1 MWTMHSQGPDHLGSR
16 SEEFAALRPRPMLEL
31 SAADAQAAGLAEGD
45 WVVLQGLAA
54 EPSQIKFNP
63 HIAAGIAYGA
73 ANVLGLTFAADFAGL
88 PAITLIKTEAPA
100 ELPPLAPEQIEV
112 HT

>member
-1 MWTMHSQGPDHLGSR
+1 
-16 SEEFAALRPRPMLEL
+16 
-31 SAADAQAAGLAEGD
+31 
-45 WVVLQGLAA
+45 
-54 EPSQIKFNP
+54 
-63 HIAAGIAYGA
+63 
-73 ANVLGLTFAADFAGL
+73 VLGLTFAADFAGL